1 MTQVYTV
8 SNEQMVQRCIVA
20 AAALSDGQRVV
31 LPPGIFR
38 ASGWSPKDVL
48 EHVLFHLR
56 DWYPEETWVATLVR
70 RPDGAFVL
78 QGRAK

>member
-1 MTQVYTV
+1 MVVYTV
-8 SNEQMVQRCIVA
+8 SSEEMVQRSYQ
-20 AAALSDGQRVV
+20 AALMLLEGKRVV
-31 LPPGIFR
+31 LLPGVFR

-48 EHVLFHLR
+48 EHVLYHLR
-56 DWYPEETWVATLVR
+56 DWYPEETWCAYLTR

>member
-8 SNEQMVQRCIVA
+8 TDSDMAVRCHYA
-20 AAALSDGQRVV
+20 AGTLLEGKKVV

-48 EHVLFHLR
+48 ELVLFHLR
-56 DWYPEETWVATLVR
+56 QWYPEETWVACISR

-78 QGRAK
+78 QGRMK

>member
-1 MTQVYTV
+1 MAQVYTV
-8 SNEQMVQRCIVA
+8 SDADMAVRCQHA
-20 AAALSDGQRVV
+20 AGTLLEGKRVI
-31 LPPGIFR
+31 LAPGIFR
-38 ASGWSPKDVL
+38 ASGWKPKDVL

-78 QGRAK
+78 QGRMK

>member
-8 SNEQMVQRCIVA
+8 SNEQMVQRCHYA
-20 AAALSDGQRVV
+20 AGTLLEGKKVV
-31 LPPGIFR
+31 LLPGIFR
-38 ASGWSPKDVL
+38 ASGWEPKHVL
-48 EHVLFHLR
+48 EHVLYHLR

-78 QGRAK
+78 QGRMK